1 MHNKSEL
8 RRHLIAERIALDEA
22 QRLAWDNAIALH
34 VQSIL
39 KARGIKS
46 LGVYWPIRGEPDL
59 QLMYE
64 ELASHGTAL
73 ALPKVDTKNAPLSF
87 VAWTPGEALKKD
99 AYGTFTPDKPSMAGY
114 PEALLIPCVGFTKK
128 RMRLGYGAGYYDR
141 TLAIAPRPYAIGV
154 GYSCALTEFQSS
166 EYDIA
171 LDVIATEQAYF

>member
-1 MHNKSEL
+1 MHNKTEL
-8 RRHLIAERIALDEA
+8 RRRLIAERIALDST
-22 QRLAWDNAIALH
+22 QRLAWDHAIALH
-34 VQSIL
+34 VQNL
-39 KARGIKS
+39 LRNRGIRS

-73 ALPKVDTKNAPLSF
+73 ALPKVDANDAPLSF

-99 AYGTFTPDKPSMAGY
+99 AYGTFTPDKPSMATY
-114 PEALLIPCVGFTKK
+114 PEALLIPCVGFTTE

-141 TLAIAPRPYAIGV
+141 TLAIEPRPYTIGV
-154 GYSCALTEFQSS
+154 GYSCALAQFQAS

-171 LDVIATEQAYF
+171 LDVIVTEQAYF